1 MAEIKRSFAGARM
14 NKDVDE
20 RLIPNGEYRDAQN
33 VKIRNTDSVGNDGV
47 GDAGTVQNIKG
58 NLELTQ
64 SQILSEAYSTSIPF
78 GNGSEPKIVGSIS
91 NEKNNKAY
99 FFVASPNILSFIFP
113 VASINSK
120 KILADSIIEVDT
132 VDSASIPTTKLV
144 VVDKYGVVDTRAN
157 VFANTN
163 QVNTFQTFTAVDASE
178 YRVGMKIVAFSS
190 GSEFEIFKSTI
201 QNIVDNEITLYDEVS
216 FNNFSDISAVAI
228 FFENNNRVLNFDL
241 NVKINAINI
250 IDDLLF
256 FTDGVNEPKKINI
269 KKCIEGTAQDGT
281 THTQLKLSDPKDKD
295 LLLNY
300 SGGVNDSALEI
311 SLSPAVNNDLKID
324 HVTVIKKAP
333 RVAPTLEMKDT
344 DRDGETTA
352 FGLEYDFVGVADLA
366 SNTFENGY
374 EFTITSSLIQGANAP
389 NWLPNDILIFTEQ
402 SDQSASIVK
411 ASINNFDDTTGTL
424 ELTLISFSS
433 EIIATNSDIAGS
445 GVWDVDIQQK
455 DPLFELKMVRFGC
468 RYKYDDGECS
478 SFGPWSEIAFLPG
491 RFKYNHKKGFNL
503 GMVNNLRSLKI
514 KDFIPY
520 QRSRDANIVAVE
532 ILYKPTDS
540 PVCYIVKTIKRGIDP
555 EWTNYTTSS
564 PAIQPPSDW
573 LFGELVITSEMIYKA
588 VDANQLLRS
597 WDNVPRKALAQ
608 EIAANRL
615 MFSNYV
621 QGYDINSVVGLL
633 TSHNFD
639 NTASIDAPKKS
650 VKTKRNYKFG
660 MVFGDK
666 YGRETPV
673 IANGFL
679 QGSTVNNPT
688 LLGGDL
694 TVEKQFAAMRN
705 YFELTQNWNSVETD
719 GVPEEWM
726 EYVKY
731 YVKET
736 SNEYYNLVMDRW
748 YNAED
753 GNAWISFNSA
763 DRNKVDEET
772 YLVLKKEHN
781 SDRAVLEKA
790 RYKVIA
796 ISNEAPND
804 IKTEDRDMGGLTLTS
819 TEFPSM
825 FSDTV
830 GLNPDNTAPNLLMTG
845 QELVID
851 KEVWGD
857 YLKQYAP
864 KGDLKIGIVG
874 EVAGTKLTS
883 RIFRTVTYYSGGE
896 DQDGVI
902 RWNKPFGEAA
912 DMLDRFTNLGITV
925 SGLQYSIVFKESVIA
940 LNKPEFDG
948 KFFVKIEKDEALQN
962 KVLKLA
968 GKSADY
974 DNIRSF
980 TLSYIDSQGTNP
992 GVEWTYEDENGN
1004 TTSSNRHNYTFL
1016 DGSGVPA
1023 VQNDT
1028 DTGFSED
1035 NILGNNIYN
1044 ANVAGWGSNVD
1055 NAPGTTA
1062 ETQAKFMALGCD
1074 HKSEDGNNN
1083 PPGDLAFNPSDNS
1096 INWARKTFNFWQHI
1110 REAESTLK
1118 ARMFIDGCRGK
1129 FLKYTGP
1136 NQAGEN
1142 FGNNNDGTQD
1152 GQILRSPDYYKP
1164 TGLDAGIQSGD
1175 NFLPTQSGHLGRIV
1189 ISAHTV
1195 DGPNNGNG
1203 DSLWGFAAGDEAFF
1217 RDEMIKDGTL
1227 FRFNSDPTQS
1237 VYQVV
1242 GDHDVLEVNNSANHS
1257 KLSDQYGSSNNNVS
1271 GSGGE
1276 GQPGLSL
1283 DDFLLDTGSGGYQAG
1298 GPLEDFNDYSGLFIG
1313 GVGNS
1318 TNSSGIQLLDSSNT
1332 CEKCGNDDGEF
1343 FWGRRE
1349 SIRVEFRKLDTQNGL
1364 LAGDGN
1370 QGIDTTVFDPRS
1382 TVCHD
1387 GREAIIISLVE
1398 SNVIGGE
1405 ASPTTNAA
1413 CFETEPKE
1421 DVGLDIYYEASNAI
1435 PMNLTKTNTPYFA
1448 PYRSKVTSK
1457 DANLNNLT
1465 LNTGVTDHYVSHIG
1479 YTEDR
1484 VIIAVKGT
1492 GSDGSEGLYGGAI
1505 TVNATTQT
1513 IDFNIGTFMVF
1524 EHSNGTKTMA
1534 KITGF
1539 ATPVDDTEIDYG
1551 ETVFTVL
1558 DGPTASV
1565 PTPIPT
1571 GYYAIQTDVYKNK
1584 VELGWFNCYSFGNGV
1599 ESDRIRD
1606 DFNAPQ
1612 LDNGVKVSAT
1622 FLEYGEEEKG
1632 STIIYSGIYNSISGT
1647 NRLNEFNQAEKITKD
1662 LNPRFGSIQALK
1674 ARDTDVI
1681 AFTEDK
1687 VLKITTQKDAL
1698 FNADG
1703 NAQLLASNRVLGTA
1717 IPFGGDYGISKNPES
1732 LAVDEYRM
1740 YFTDKQRGAV
1750 MRLSQNGLTP
1760 ISSVGMK
1767 TYFRD
1772 NLSDSKELLGTY
1784 DTVNSEYNLTIKRKD
1799 NSVNTDTTVSFNE
1812 GSKGWTSFK
1821 SFIPEEGASVSGKYF
1836 TAYDGKVYV
1845 HHSDVVD
1852 RNTFYGDYYESCL
1865 NMIFN
1870 DLPSSIKTFQAV
1882 NYEGSQARVTQ
1893 FISSANQF
1901 YQPDGSA
1908 FNITGDGEYYN
1919 LDAKDGWY
1927 VNEILTDQSLKESLD
1942 QQPLIEF
1949 KDKEGKWYNRID
1961 GGERSTITNEDLNEF
1976 SVQGLGTATAVSN
1989 LTEAAITAGSV
2000 SNVTLSVTGDFIDD
2014 STNTT
2019 D

>member
-1 MAEIKRSFAGARM
+1 
-14 NKDVDE
+14 
-20 RLIPNGEYRDAQN
+20 
-33 VKIRNTDSVGNDGV
+33 
-47 GDAGTVQNIKG
+47 
-58 NLELTQ
+58 
-64 SQILSEAYSTSIPF
+64 
-78 GNGSEPKIVGSIS
+78 
-91 NEKNNKAY
+91 
-99 FFVASPNILSFIFP
+99 
-113 VASINSK
+113 
-120 KILADSIIEVDT
+120 
-132 VDSASIPTTKLV
+132 
-144 VVDKYGVVDTRAN
+144 
-157 VFANTN
+157 
-163 QVNTFQTFTAVDASE
+163 
-178 YRVGMKIVAFSS
+178 
-190 GSEFEIFKSTI
+190 
-201 QNIVDNEITLYDEVS
+201 
-216 FNNFSDISAVAI
+216 
-228 FFENNNRVLNFDL
+228 
-241 NVKINAINI
+241 
-250 IDDLLF
+250 
-256 FTDGVNEPKKINI
+256 
-269 KKCIEGTAQDGT
+269 
-281 THTQLKLSDPKDKD
+281 
-295 LLLNY
+295 
-300 SGGVNDSALEI
+300 
-311 SLSPAVNNDLKID
+311 
-324 HVTVIKKAP
+324 
-333 RVAPTLEMKDT
+333 
-344 DRDGETTA
+344 
-352 FGLEYDFVGVADLA
+352 
-366 SNTFENGY
+366 
-374 EFTITSSLIQGANAP
+374 
-389 NWLPNDILIFTEQ
+389 
-402 SDQSASIVK
+402 
-411 ASINNFDDTTGTL
+411 
-424 ELTLISFSS
+424 
-433 EIIATNSDIAGS
+433 
-445 GVWDVDIQQK
+445 
-455 DPLFELKMVRFGC
+455 
-468 RYKYDDGECS
+468 
-478 SFGPWSEIAFLPG
+478 
-491 RFKYNHKKGFNL
+491 
-503 GMVNNLRSLKI
+503 
-514 KDFIPY
+514 
-520 QRSRDANIVAVE
+520 
-532 ILYKPTDS
+532 
-540 PVCYIVKTIKRGIDP
+540 
-555 EWTNYTTSS
+555 
-564 PAIQPPSDW
+564 
-573 LFGELVITSEMIYKA
+573 
-588 VDANQLLRS
+588 
-597 WDNVPRKALAQ
+597 
-608 EIAANRL
+608 
-615 MFSNYV
+615 
-621 QGYDINSVVGLL
+621 
-633 TSHNFD
+633 
-639 NTASIDAPKKS
+639 
-650 VKTKRNYKFG
+650 
-660 MVFGDK
+660 
-666 YGRETPV
+666 
-673 IANGFL
+673 
-679 QGSTVNNPT
+679 
-688 LLGGDL
+688 
-694 TVEKQFAAMRN
+694 
-705 YFELTQNWNSVETD
+705 
-719 GVPEEWM
+719 
-726 EYVKY
+726 
-731 YVKET
+731 
-736 SNEYYNLVMDRW
+736 MDRW

-772 YLVLKKEHN
+772 YLILKKEHN

-790 RYKVIA
+790 RYKIIA

-804 IKTEDRDMGGLTLTS
+804 IKTEDRDMGGLTLTA

-883 RIFRTVTYYSGGE
+883 RVFRTVTYYSGGE

-925 SGLQYSIVFKESVIA
+925 SGLEYSIVFKESVVT

-948 KFFVKIEKDEALQN
+948 KFFVKIEKDEALQT

-1023 VQNDT
+1023 IQNDT
-1028 DTGFSED
+1028 DTGFSEL
-1035 NILGNNIYN
+1035 NVLGKNIYN

-1074 HKSEDGNNN
+1074 HKSEDGSQSNNAIDN
-1083 PPGDLAFNPSDNS
+1083 LAFNPSNNA

-1110 REAESTLK
+1110 RESESVLQ

-1164 TGLDAGIQSGD
+1164 TGLDAGVQSGD

-1242 GDHDVLEVNNSANHS
+1242 GDHDVLEITNSANHS
-1257 KLSDQYGSSNNNVS
+1257 KLSDQYGSSNDNVS

-1318 TNSSGIQLLDSSNT
+1318 TNNSGIQLLDSSNT
-1332 CEKCGNDDGEF
+1332 CERCGNDNGEF

-1364 LAGDGN
+1364 LAGDGD

-1398 SNVIGGE
+1398 ASIAGGE

-1448 PYRSKVTSK
+1448 PYKSKVTSK
-1457 DANLNNLT
+1457 NSNLETLT
-1465 LNTGVTDHYVSHIG
+1465 LNSFRTDHHVSHIG
-1479 YTEDR
+1479 YTDEK
-1484 VIIAVKGT
+1484 VIIAVKSTLVSSGEISLHSVLNLDGT
-1492 GSDGSEGLYGGAI
+1492 FEFA
-1505 TVNATTQT
+1505 
-1513 IDFNIGTFMVF
+1513 IGTFMVF

-1534 KITGF
+1534 RITGF
-1539 ATPVDDTEIDYG
+1539 ATPLDASEIDYG
-1551 ETVFTVL
+1551 ETVFTV
-1558 DGPTASV
+1558 DSSSTAI
-1565 PTPIPT
+1565 TT
-1571 GYYAIQTDVYKNK
+1571 GYYEIQTDVYKNK
-1584 VELGWFNCYSFGNGV
+1584 VELPWFNCYSFGNGV

-1674 ARDTDVI
+1674 ARDTDIV

-1852 RNTFYGDYYESCL
+1852 RNTFYGTYYESSL

-1870 DLPSSIKTFQAV
+1870 DLPGSVKTFQAV

-1893 FISSANQF
+1893 FTSSTNQYF
-1901 YQPDGSA
+1901 QPDGSA
-1908 FNITGDGEYYN
+1908 FDITGDGEYYN

-1927 VNEILTDQSLKESLD
+1927 VNEILTDQSLKESTD

-1976 SVQGLGTATAVSN
+1976 SVQGLGTATVVSN
-1989 LTEAAITAGSV
+1989 LTEAAITAGTV
-2000 SNVTLSVTGDFIDD
+2000 SDISMTVTSDFIDD
-2014 STNTT
+2014 PTNTT

>member
-33 VKIRNTDSVGNDGV
+33 VKIRNTDSVGNDGI

-78 GNGSEPKIVGSIS
+78 GNGSEPKVVGSIS

-132 VDSASIPTTKLV
+132 VDSASTPTTKLV

-157 VFANTN
+157 VFANPN
-163 QVNTFQTFTAVDASE
+163 QVTTFQTFTAVDASD

-190 GSEFEIFKSTI
+190 GSNFEIFRSTI

-216 FNNFSDISAVAI
+216 FNNFNDISAVGI
-228 FFENNNRVLNFDL
+228 FFESDNRVLNFDL
-241 NVKINAINI
+241 DVKINAINI

-269 KKCIEGTAQDGT
+269 KKCIEGTAQDGSA
-281 THTQLKLSDPKDKD
+281 HTQLKLSDPKDKD
-295 LLLNY
+295 LLLDY
-300 SGGVNDSALEI
+300 SGTVDDNALEI

-366 SNTFENGY
+366 GITFENGY

-389 NWLPNDILIFTEQ
+389 NWLPNDILIFNEQ

-433 EIIATNSDIAGS
+433 EIIAANSDIAGS

-491 RFKYNHKKGFNL
+491 KFKYNHKKGFNL

-520 QRSRDANIVAVE
+520 QRSRDANIVAVD

-564 PAIQPPSDW
+564 PQATQPPSNW

-597 WDNVPRKALAQ
+597 WDNVPRRALAQ

-621 QGYDINSVVGLL
+621 QGYNINSVVGLL

-660 MVFGDK
+660 MVFGDR

-679 QGSTVNNPT
+679 QGSSVNNPT

-705 YFELTQNWNSVETD
+705 YFELTQNWNSVEAD

-772 YLVLKKEHN
+772 YLILKKEHN

-790 RYKVIA
+790 RYKIIA

-804 IKTEDRDMGGLTLTS
+804 IKTEDRDMGGLKLTA

-830 GLNPDNTAPNLLMTG
+830 GLNPDATAPNLLMTG
-845 QELVID
+845 QELTID

-925 SGLQYSIVFKESVIA
+925 SGLEYSIVFKESVVT

-968 GKSADY
+968 GRSADY

-1023 VQNDT
+1023 IQDEG

-1035 NILGNNIYN
+1035 NVLGKNIYN
-1044 ANVAGWGSNVD
+1044 ASVQGWGSSD
-1055 NAPGTTA
+1055 NTSATSTQ
-1062 ETQAKFMALGCD
+1062 EQAKFMALGCD
-1074 HKSEDGNNN
+1074 HTN
-1083 PPGDLAFNPSDNS
+1083 PDNPGDFAFNSS
-1096 INWARKTFNFWQHI
+1096 TGEINWARKTYNFWQHI
-1110 REAESTLK
+1110 REAEGTLK
-1118 ARMFIDGCRGK
+1118 TRMFIDGCRGK

-1152 GQILRSPDYYKP
+1152 GQILRSPHYYKP
-1164 TGLDAGIQSGD
+1164 TGLDAGVQSGD

-1195 DGPNNGNG
+1195 DGPTFGNG
-1203 DSLWGFAAGDEAFF
+1203 SSLWGFAAGDEAFF
-1217 RDEMIKDGTL
+1217 RDEMTKDGTL
-1227 FRFNSDPTQS
+1227 FRFNADPTQS

-1242 GDHDVLEVNNSANHS
+1242 GDHDVLEIEGSANYS
-1257 KLSDQYGSSNNNVS
+1257 RLNFPGNV
-1271 GSGGE
+1271 GDEGQ

-1283 DDFLLDTGSGGYQAG
+1283 DNFLLDTGSGGYQAG
-1298 GPLEDFNDYSGLFIG
+1298 GPLEDFNDYSNLSIG
-1313 GVGNS
+1313 GVGSS
-1318 TNSSGIQLLDSSNT
+1318 TNDNGIQLLDSSNT
-1332 CEKCGNDDGEF
+1332 CSSCGASSLAGTGLAGF
-1343 FWGRRE
+1343 GWCRRE
-1349 SIRVEFRKLDTQNGL
+1349 SIRVEFRKLDVQNGL
-1364 LAGDGN
+1364 LAGNGD

-1398 SNVIGGE
+1398 TSVLGGE
-1405 ASPTTNAA
+1405 AAPTTNAA

-1435 PMNLTKTNTPYFA
+1435 PMTLTKTNTPYFA
-1448 PYRSKVTSK
+1448 PYKSKVTSK
-1457 DANLNNLT
+1457 DSNLNNLT
-1465 LNTGVTDHYVSHIG
+1465 LNTNYVDHHVSHIG
-1479 YTEDR
+1479 YTDEK
-1484 VIIAVKGT
+1484 VIIAVKSTTVAT
-1492 GSDGSEGLYGGAI
+1492 GVIDLHSIIDIFGSG
-1505 TVNATTQT
+1505 QT
-1513 IDFNIGTFMVF
+1513 EFNIGTFMVF

-1534 KITGF
+1534 RVTGF
-1539 ATPVDDTEIDYG
+1539 ATPLDSSEIDYG
-1551 ETVFTVL
+1551 ETVFTV
-1558 DGPTASV
+1558 DNSSTAIV
-1565 PTPIPT
+1565 T
-1571 GYYAIQTDVYKNK
+1571 GYYEIQTDVYKNK
-1584 VELGWFNCYSFGNGV
+1584 VELPWFNCYSFGNGV

-1674 ARDTDVI
+1674 ARDTDIV

-1821 SFIPEEGASVSGKYF
+1821 SFIPEEGSSVSGKYF

-1845 HHSDVVD
+1845 HHSDLVD
-1852 RNTFYGDYYESCL
+1852 RNTFYGTYYESCL

-1870 DLPSSIKTFQAV
+1870 DLPGSIKTFQAV

-1893 FISSANQF
+1893 FTSSTNQYF
-1901 YQPDGSA
+1901 QPDGSA
-1908 FNITGDGEYYN
+1908 FDITGDGEYYN

-1961 GGERSTITNEDLNEF
+1961 GGERDRITNEDLNEF

-1989 LTEAAITAGSV
+1989 LTETAITDDNI
-2000 SNVTLSVTGDFIDD
+2000 SNISMTVTSDFIDD
-2014 STNTT
+2014 PTNTT